1 MITEHDLQEA
11 IAECEGERNPN
22 ANTCLKLAA
31 FYTIKQHMY
40 PDDKSKEATQQH
52 IVEPQYSYATGNKVE
67 YESNTEFSKLTRY
80 MNINDLMPIMD
91 ELMTTI
97 QILNPRLYNGVMRKI
112 VDN

>member
-22 ANTCLKLAA
+22 TNTCLKLAA

-40 PDDKSKEATQQH
+40 PDDKSEEATQQH